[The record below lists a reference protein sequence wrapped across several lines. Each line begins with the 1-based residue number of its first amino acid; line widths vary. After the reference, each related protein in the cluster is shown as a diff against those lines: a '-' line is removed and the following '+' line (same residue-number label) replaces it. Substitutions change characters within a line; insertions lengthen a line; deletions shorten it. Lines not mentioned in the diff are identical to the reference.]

1 LYPGAAFI
9 GGSLAESELVKLLR
23 ILGHRIGCLLLAAA
37 VLAGLSGC
45 SDPMDIRSNHEIVR
59 VPPLGPSNGAEPM
72 VRMNSKEL
80 PDAKAVYEQIKADY
94 YSCAGLVGAWFLEL
108 VTAEMNFLARHHG
121 LERLDGSACALS
133 LTKSGVG
140 TGRIKLHLFKDATE
154 ANECVFKNKCG
165 LARNVT
171 LIPTSKAV
179 LRSYFLT
186 DFQGEKFHQHCLA
199 PPDLWHKGVS
209 CEYIGLEAALGIER
223 ARR

>member
-1 LYPGAAFI
+1 MTRAIAFCDYQLVNFLRALHHPIGA
-9 GGSLAESELVKLLR
+9 
-23 ILGHRIGCLLLAAA
+23 LLLAAA

-59 VPPLGPSNGAEPM
+59 IPPLGPSNGPEPM

-80 PDAKAVYEQIKADY
+80 PDARVVYEQIKADY
-94 YSCAGLVGAWFLEL
+94 YSCAGLVGEWFLQL
-108 VTAEMNFLARHHG
+108 VTAEMNFLARNHG
-121 LERLDGSACALS
+121 LERMDGSACAVS

-154 ANECVFKNKCG
+154 ANECIFKSKCG
-165 LARNVT
+165 VARNVT

-179 LRSYFLT
+179 LRSYFLS

-223 ARR
+223 IKR